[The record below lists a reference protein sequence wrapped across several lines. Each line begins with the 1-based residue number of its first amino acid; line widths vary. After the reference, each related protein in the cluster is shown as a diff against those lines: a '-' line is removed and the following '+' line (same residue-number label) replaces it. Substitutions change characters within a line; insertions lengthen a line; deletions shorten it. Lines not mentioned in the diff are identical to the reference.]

1 MNKVILCGN
10 LGKDP
15 EVREIGENKLATFSL
30 ATNEKWKTGE
40 RTDWHNVKA
49 WGRLAEIVGQYLKQ
63 GSQVVIEG
71 QIRYDKVEK
80 DGETKFYTSINC
92 TSMEMIGSKQ
102 SEEKPKTSPPPIGD
116 ESELPF

>member
-40 RTDWHNVKA
+40 RPT
-49 WGRLAEIVGQYLKQ
+49 GI
-63 GSQVVIEG
+63 I
-71 QIRYDKVEK
+71 
-80 DGETKFYTSINC
+80 
-92 TSMEMIGSKQ
+92 SKLGVDLQ
-102 SEEKPKTSPPPIGD
+102 K
-116 ESELPF
+116 L